1 MTTTVIV
8 TLPTRDAAT
17 LEKTINESD
26 QADTILDSARGYG
39 LLTHRFV
46 SGANSCLV
54 IDQWPDEASFN
65 QFFTANE
72 ARIRQMLSPVM
83 QGAGAETINVYNNLS
98 TRDQYPQEQGGRH
111 AGR

>member
-17 LEKTINESD
+17 LEKTVNESD
-26 QADTILDSARGYG
+26 QANQILESAHGYG

-46 SGANSCLV
+46 ANANGCLV

-65 QFFTANE
+65 RFFAANE
-72 ARIRQMLSPVM
+72 ARIRQMLAPVM
-83 QGAGAETINVYNNLS
+83 QGDPAIQTYTNLS
-98 TRDQYPQEQGGRH
+98 TKDAVPQEAGQGAR
-111 AGR
+111 R